1 MSRNI
6 YDSDVTD
13 EQWDVIKHH
22 LEKRHDRGW
31 GRPRIVNTR
40 EVINS
45 IFYLN
50 KTGCQWRSFPHDFPK
65 WLIVFYYFKKWRN
78 DGTWE
83 KINRELTAKC
93 RETVGR
99 NPENPTA
106 ACIDSQSI
114 KGTSESGGES
124 SGFDGN
130 KKIKGRK
137 RHIVT
142 ESMGYVLEAT
152 VHAANEADTTIA
164 PEIAATVLSMFASI
178 LIFFADLGYK
188 KPFRQYLKETFN
200 VETEVPKKEKSFK
213 VDRKRWVVER
223 TFAWISRQRRM
234 ARDYERTTKSSESM
248 IYISMLRI
256 MLKQICPVPQPWR
269 KGKIWS
275 PLFNPSDNQNLVI

>member
-1 MSRNI
+1 MPRNI

-13 EQWDVIKHH
+13 EQWDVLKHH
-22 LEKRHDRGW
+22 LEKRHDLGW

-50 KTGCQWRSFPHDFPK
+50 KTGCQWRSLPHNFPK
-65 WLIVFYYFKKWRN
+65 WPTVFYYFKKWRN
-78 DGTWE
+78 DGTWG
-83 KINRELTAKC
+83 KINRELAEKC

-99 NPENPTA
+99 NPKNPTA

-142 ESMGYVLEAT
+142 ESMGYVLDAK
-152 VHAANEADTTIA
+152 VHSANEADTTIA
-164 PEIAATVLSMFASI
+164 PQIAATVLLMFTSI
-178 LIFFADLGYK
+178 LRVFADLGYK
-188 KPFRQYLKETFN
+188 KPFRQYLKKTFN
-200 VETEVPKKEKSFK
+200 VETEVPKKEKIFK
-213 VDRKRWVVER
+213 VDRKRWVIER

-234 ARDYERTTKSSESM
+234 ARDYERTTKSSENM

-269 KGKIWS
+269 KGEIWS
-275 PLFNPSDNQNLVI
+275 PLFNLSDNQNLVI